1 MRQKRV
7 CRRKRVFAA
16 SPRCRRGNK
25 KNRKPNRTA
34 ECGSVEENVQG
45 VRRRPDQTKAF
56 CRSVSE
62 KGFERRTAPA
72 RQCASRLL
80 QFSFIAQF
88 DSRRRAG
95 QGKDSWRNG
104 FALCQRRGKLHAV
117 GRKGN
122 PAG

>member
-25 KNRKPNRTA
+25 KKCKPRRTA

-72 RQCASRLL
+72 HQCASRLL

-95 QGKDSWRNG
+95 QGKNSWRNG
-104 FALCQRRGKLHAV
+104 FAVRKGGGKLHPF
-117 GRKGN
+117 GSEGN